1 MRNSVFAILL
11 SCVFSACASNSETS
25 GDSSSTPANQK
36 QDSTIKDASSKNIL
50 TGKFNSAETKGFV
63 KVTDE
68 MATKPMYIQQNAFNA
83 FVKIRDT
90 AAKEK
95 VNLFIVSEIRT
106 FND

>member
-50 TGKFNSAETKGFV
+50 TGKFNPAETKGFV

-68 MATKPMYIQQNAFNA
+68 MALVVYASFFGILKG
-83 FVKIRDT
+83 
-90 AAKEK
+90 
-95 VNLFIVSEIRT
+95 LFKSS
-106 FND
+106 FLF